1 MMTDLRT
8 YELNKKEQIVVYACM
23 GISAIVLSMLLYRN
37 ILFSLLIIPFAS
49 KIKAFTEEHL
59 AGRRRKRYLAEF
71 KDFLFMASTAIG
83 AGRSMKDAIGESI
96 PSLANIHGDDA
107 VLVSDLCKAYERMD
121 KGRENDVAVLS
132 EMADASGLEDVS
144 DFVTIYA
151 ICKSSGASLI
161 IALNRAASVIM
172 EKMSIEN
179 EIEELV
185 KRKESEG
192 FVILIMPVLVLLFL
206 NLFAPDYIAPM
217 YETVAGRV
225 IMSICAAGTAG
236 VFVMIKRITGIE
248 I

>member
-1 MMTDLRT
+1 MTDLRI
-8 YELNKKEQIVVYACM
+8 YELNKKEKTILYLCT
-23 GISAIVLSMLLYRN
+23 GIAGLALSMLLYRN
-37 ILFSLLIIPFAS
+37 ILFALLIIPFTPR
-49 KIKAFTEEHL
+49 IKVFAEEHL
-59 AGRRRKRYLAEF
+59 ASRRKKRYMAEF

-96 PSLANIHGDDA
+96 SSLSNIHGHNA
-107 VLVSDLCKAYERMD
+107 VLVKDLTKAYDRMEN
-121 KGRENDVAVLS
+121 GRENDVSVLS
-132 EMADASGLEDVS
+132 EMADASGLEDVC

-161 IALNRAASVIM
+161 IALNRAAGVIM

-192 FVILIMPVLVLLFL
+192 MVILIMPALVLLFL

-217 YETVAGRV
+217 YETLTGRV
-225 IMSICAAGTAG
+225 IMSVCAAGTVG
-236 VFVMIKRITGIE
+236 VYMMIQKITSVDV
-248 I
+248 

>member
-1 MMTDLRT
+1 MTDLRI
-8 YELNKKEQIVVYACM
+8 YELNKKEKTILYLCTGLA
-23 GISAIVLSMLLYRN
+23 GLALSMLLYRN
-37 ILFSLLIIPFAS
+37 ILFALLIIPFTPR
-49 KIKAFTEEHL
+49 IKVFAEEHL
-59 AGRRRKRYLAEF
+59 GSRRKKRYMAEF

-96 PSLANIHGDDA
+96 PSLSNIHGHNA
-107 VLVSDLCKAYERMD
+107 VLVKDLKKAYDRMEN
-121 KGRENDVAVLS
+121 GRENDVSVLS
-132 EMADASGLEDVS
+132 EMADASGLEDVC

-161 IALNRAASVIM
+161 IALNRAAGVIM

-192 FVILIMPVLVLLFL
+192 MVILIMPALVLLFL

-217 YETVAGRV
+217 YETITGRV
-225 IMSICAAGTAG
+225 IMSVCAAGTVG
-236 VFVMIKRITGIE
+236 VYMMIQKITSVDV
-248 I
+248 

>member
-1 MMTDLRT
+1 MTDLRI
-8 YELNKKEQIVVYACM
+8 YELNKKEKTILYLCT
-23 GISAIVLSMLLYRN
+23 GIAGLVLSMLLYRN
-37 ILFSLLIIPFAS
+37 ILFALLIIPFTPR
-49 KIKAFTEEHL
+49 IKVFAEEHL
-59 AGRRRKRYLAEF
+59 ASRRKKRYMAEF

-96 PSLANIHGDDA
+96 SSLSNIHGHNA
-107 VLVSDLCKAYERMD
+107 VLVKDLTKAYDRMEN
-121 KGRENDVAVLS
+121 GRENDVSVLS
-132 EMADASGLEDVS
+132 EMADASGLEDVC

-161 IALNRAASVIM
+161 IALNRAAGVIM

-192 FVILIMPVLVLLFL
+192 MVILIMPALVLLFL

-217 YETVAGRV
+217 YETLTGRV
-225 IMSICAAGTAG
+225 IMSVCAAGTVG
-236 VFVMIKRITGIE
+236 VYMMIQKITSVDV
-248 I
+248 

>member
-23 GISAIVLSMLLYRN
+23 GISAIALSMLLYRN
-37 ILFSLLIIPFAS
+37 ILFALLIIPFTPR
-49 KIKAFTEEHL
+49 IKVFAEEHL
-59 AGRRRKRYLAEF
+59 ASRRKKRYMAEF

-96 PSLANIHGDDA
+96 SSLSNIHGHNA
-107 VLVSDLCKAYERMD
+107 VLVKDLTKAYDRMEN
-121 KGRENDVAVLS
+121 GRENDVTVLS
-132 EMADASGLEDVS
+132 EMADASGLEDVC

-161 IALNRAASVIM
+161 IALNRAAGVIM

-192 FVILIMPVLVLLFL
+192 MVILIMPALVLLFL

-217 YETVAGRV
+217 YETLTGRV
-225 IMSICAAGTAG
+225 IMSVCAAGTVG
-236 VFVMIKRITGIE
+236 VYMMIQKITSVDV
-248 I
+248 

>member
-1 MMTDLRT
+1 MTDLRI
-8 YELNKKEQIVVYACM
+8 YELNKKEKTILYLCT
-23 GISAIVLSMLLYRN
+23 GIAGLALSMLLYRN
-37 ILFSLLIIPFAS
+37 ILFALLIIPFTPR
-49 KIKAFTEEHL
+49 IKVFAEEHL
-59 AGRRRKRYLAEF
+59 ASRRKKRYMAEF

-96 PSLANIHGDDA
+96 SSLSNIHGHNA
-107 VLVSDLCKAYERMD
+107 VLVKDLTKAYDRMEN
-121 KGRENDVAVLS
+121 GRENDVTVLS
-132 EMADASGLEDVS
+132 EMADASGLEDVC

-161 IALNRAASVIM
+161 IALNRAAGVIM

-192 FVILIMPVLVLLFL
+192 MVILIMPALVLLFL

-217 YETVAGRV
+217 YETLTGRV
-225 IMSICAAGTAG
+225 IMSVCAAGTVG
-236 VFVMIKRITGIE
+236 VYMMIQKITSVDV
-248 I
+248 

>member
-1 MMTDLRT
+1 MMTDLSR
-8 YELNKKEQIVVYACM
+8 YELNKKERIILYSCTAAA
-23 GISAIVLSMLLYRN
+23 GLALSMLLYKN
-37 ILFSLLIIPFAS
+37 ILFALLIIPFTPR
-49 KIKAFTEEHL
+49 IKVFAEEHL
-59 AGRRRKRYLAEF
+59 ASRRKRRYEAEF

-96 PSLANIHGDDA
+96 PSLINIHGKDA
-107 VLVSDLCKAYERMD
+107 VLVRDLVKAYDRMEN
-121 KGRENDVAVLS
+121 GRENDVAVLS

-161 IALNRAASVIM
+161 TALNKAAGVIM
-172 EKMSIEN
+172 EKMSIEK
-179 EIEELV
+179 EIDELV

-192 FVILIMPVLVLLFL
+192 MVILIMPALVLLFL

-217 YETVAGRV
+217 YESVAGRL

-236 VFVMIKRITGIE
+236 VYVMIQRITSVE
-248 I
+248 V

>member
-1 MMTDLRT
+1 MTDLRI
-8 YELNKKEQIVVYACM
+8 YELNRKEKTILYLCTGLA
-23 GISAIVLSMLLYRN
+23 GLALSMLLYRN
-37 ILFSLLIIPFAS
+37 ILFALLIIPFTPR
-49 KIKAFTEEHL
+49 IKVFAEEHL
-59 AGRRRKRYLAEF
+59 ASRRKKRYMAEF

-96 PSLANIHGDDA
+96 SSLSNIHGHNA
-107 VLVSDLCKAYERMD
+107 VLVKDLTKAYDRMEN
-121 KGRENDVAVLS
+121 GRENDVTVLS
-132 EMADASGLEDVS
+132 EMADASGLEDVC

-161 IALNRAASVIM
+161 IALNRAAGVIM

-192 FVILIMPVLVLLFL
+192 MVILIMPALVLLFL

-217 YETVAGRV
+217 YETLTGRV
-225 IMSICAAGTAG
+225 IMSVCAAGTVG
-236 VFVMIKRITGIE
+236 VYMMIQKITSVDV
-248 I
+248 

>member
-1 MMTDLRT
+1 MTDLRT
-8 YELNKKEQIVVYACM
+8 YELNKKEKIVLYSCL
-23 GISAIVLSMLLYRN
+23 GIVAPTLSMLLYRN
-37 ILFSLLIIPFAS
+37 ILFALLIIPFTS
-49 KIKAFTEEHL
+49 RIKVFAEEHL
-59 AGRRRKRYLAEF
+59 ARRRKKRYMAEF

-96 PSLANIHGDDA
+96 PSLSNIHGSDA
-107 VLVSDLCKAYERMD
+107 VLVRDLTKAYERME
-121 KGRENDVAVLS
+121 KGRENDVAVLN

-161 IALNRAASVIM
+161 TALNKAAGVIM

-192 FVILIMPVLVLLFL
+192 LVILIMPALVLLFL
-206 NLFAPDYIAPM
+206 NIFAPDYIAPM
-217 YETVAGRV
+217 YESIAGRM
-225 IMSICAAGTAG
+225 IMSVCAAGTVG
-236 VFVMIKRITGIE
+236 VYVMIQKITNVDV
-248 I
+248 

>member
-1 MMTDLRT
+1 M
-8 YELNKKEQIVVYACM
+8 E
-23 GISAIVLSMLLYRN
+23 
-37 ILFSLLIIPFAS
+37 
-49 KIKAFTEEHL
+49 
-59 AGRRRKRYLAEF
+59 
-71 KDFLFMASTAIG
+71 
-83 AGRSMKDAIGESI
+83 
-96 PSLANIHGDDA
+96 
-107 VLVSDLCKAYERMD
+107 

-132 EMADASGLEDVS
+132 EMADASGLEDVN

-161 IALNRAASVIM
+161 IALNRAAAVIM

-192 FVILIMPVLVLLFL
+192 LVILIMPALVLLFL

-217 YETVAGRV
+217 YETISGRL

-236 VFVMIKRITGIE
+236 VYVMIQKITSVDV
-248 I
+248 

>member
-1 MMTDLRT
+1 MTDLRI
-8 YELNKKEQIVVYACM
+8 YELNKKERRILYLAM
-23 GISAIVLSMLLYRN
+23 GISALVLSMLLYRN
-37 ILFSLLIIPFAS
+37 ILFALLIIPFTPR
-49 KIKAFTEEHL
+49 IKVFAEEHL
-59 AGRRRKRYLAEF
+59 ASRRKKRYMAEF

-96 PSLANIHGDDA
+96 PSLTNIHGRDA
-107 VLVSDLCKAYERMD
+107 VLVKDLAKAYERME

-161 IALNRAASVIM
+161 IALNRAAGVIM

-192 FVILIMPVLVLLFL
+192 LVILIMPALVILFL

-217 YETVAGRV
+217 YETITGRV
-225 IMSICAAGTAG
+225 IMSICVAGTAG
-236 VFVMIKRITGIE
+236 VYMMIQKITSVDV
-248 I
+248 

>member
-1 MMTDLRT
+1 MTDLRI
-8 YELNKKEQIVVYACM
+8 YELNKKEKTILYLCTGLA
-23 GISAIVLSMLLYRN
+23 GLALSMLLYRN
-37 ILFSLLIIPFAS
+37 ILFALLIIPFTPR
-49 KIKAFTEEHL
+49 IKVFAEEHL
-59 AGRRRKRYLAEF
+59 ASRRKKRYMAEF

-96 PSLANIHGDDA
+96 SSLSNIHGHNA
-107 VLVSDLCKAYERMD
+107 VLVKDLTKAYDRMEN
-121 KGRENDVAVLS
+121 GRENDVSVLN
-132 EMADASGLEDVS
+132 EMADASGLEDVC

-161 IALNRAASVIM
+161 IALNRAAGVIM

-192 FVILIMPVLVLLFL
+192 MVILIMPALVLLFL

-217 YETVAGRV
+217 YETLTGRV
-225 IMSICAAGTAG
+225 IMSVCAAGTVG
-236 VFVMIKRITGIE
+236 VYMMIQKITSVDV
-248 I
+248 